1 MQTGLAEIQKN
12 IALLT
17 NLSEPL
23 QIIDK
28 RFIKILILSDKFN
41 VKSR

>member
-1 MQTGLAEIQKN
+1 MQTGLAETQKN

-28 RFIKILILSDKFN
+28 CFIKILILSMCYY
-41 VKSR
+41 V